1 LKGLNPIFAAQ
12 LTSMKPVLGLFLLS
26 LTCLF
31 GSAQKMTIAQMKVEI
46 EKSSNA
52 PLYVKD
58 VLKKKFK
65 IDTVVVSRTR
75 QFQSLA
81 DSLAYKGQLKKVY
94 GPFEQSGTRFLVQV
108 LAKAPNTFYRISQIF
123 LDTSVFGRKFADSL
137 ANAIIA
143 KIKAGTET
151 FEHLSRSYSMG
162 GEGATQGDVGWV
174 AQGVLMPTIEN
185 ELLKRKKGDVFKIWS
200 RNGVHIIKKTEEP
213 KKDTGFAL
221 MMRIFL

>member
-1 LKGLNPIFAAQ
+1 
-12 LTSMKPVLGLFLLS
+12 MKPIIGLIIVVLSSFSGIS
-26 LTCLF
+26 
-31 GSAQKMTIAQMKVEI
+31 QKMTVAQMKAEI
-46 EKSSNA
+46 EKSANS

-58 VLKKKFK
+58 VLKKRFK
-65 IDTVVVSRTR
+65 IDTIVVTRTR

-94 GPFEQSGTRFLVQV
+94 GPYEQANGRFLVQV

-123 LDTSVFGRKFADSL
+123 LDTSVFRRKFADSL
-137 ANAIIA
+137 ANKIIE
-143 KIKAGTET
+143 KIKSGAET
-151 FEHLSRSYSMG
+151 FEHLARSYSMG
-162 GEGATQGDVGWV
+162 GEGATQGDLGWV

-185 ELLKRKKGDVFKIWS
+185 ELLKRKKGEVFKVWS
-200 RNGVHIIKKTEEP
+200 RNGVHIIKKTDEP